1 VWLRHALET
10 FQKRLRGLKEHV
22 AKTGQVV
29 TEAQLRAMEKA
40 KEEKMAWGEIEKP
53 SMWAIWAPRTPS
65 MWGP

>member
-1 VWLRHALET
+1 VSISAAGVSCVWLRHALET

-40 KEEKMAWGEIEKP
+40 KEEK
-53 SMWAIWAPRTPS
+53 IWPGVR
-65 MWGP
+65 